1 MGYVAWHE
9 RLATVVVS
17 RPKRVGVAM
26 VSVCHFWDTMME
38 FDRRNCE
45 EMVDVDVREKS
56 CM

>member
-17 RPKRVGVAM
+17 RRKRVGVAM